1 MNKEPALALPVCD
14 RSVALFPDDANLRDS
29 RGVVRGLVG
38 DLSGATTYL
47 ETEIGHLDFT
57 SAERSARHSWLKELK
72 RNSF

>member
-38 DLSGATTYL
+38 DLSGPQL
-47 ETEIGHLDFT
+47 T
-57 SAERSARHSWLKELK
+57 SKLKSDISILLALNGP
-72 RNSF
+72 RGTPG